1 MHTTEEKKIPRKT
14 YKVYEIDLEDSHGA
28 EVTLQIGKNSDIA
41 LVDTGAYCS
50 CMSEES
56 YNLHN
61 TAPLRAICNINVKT
75 ASGTNLEPLGIA
87 ECNFKLGTA
96 TYIQPFI
103 VCRKLTRNFIL
114 DRDFLR
120 TNRLHVGWSNEG
132 RFRVQSG
139 KEVLIEAISVET
151 QPVVTMKKNI
161 TVPPRTLVVV
171 EMQTVIPSLEG
182 VGYYDFMPTE
192 RYVNQEVNLVMIPV
206 AYYTTTA
213 GKQQIL
219 QVIINLE
226 EVPIKVSE
234 GTIMGHL

>member
-1 MHTTEEKKIPRKT
+1 
-14 YKVYEIDLEDSHGA
+14 
-28 EVTLQIGKNSDIA
+28 
-41 LVDTGAYCS
+41 
-50 CMSEES
+50 MSEES
-56 YNLHN
+56 YHLHN

-87 ECNFKLGTA
+87 ECNFRLGTT
-96 TYIQPFI
+96 TYVQPFI

-114 DRDFLR
+114 GRDFLR
-120 TNRLHVGWSNEG
+120 TNRLHVGWSNER

-139 KEVLIEAISVET
+139 KEILIEAISVET

-182 VGYYDFMPTE
+182 VGYYDFMPNE
-192 RYVNQEVNLVMIPV
+192 RYGNQEVYLVLIPV

-213 GKQQIL
+213 AKTATIASNNKPRRSSYQSIGGYCYGSLTRSQGSGQIHTD
-219 QVIINLE
+219 
-226 EVPIKVSE
+226 PKY
-234 GTIMGHL
+234 T